1 MKLKFCVLTLMV
13 LTTAFIVG
21 TSYAQQ
27 ALKIGY
33 VDSEVIIKQLPEYKK
48 ITDELEV
55 LQKSYLDTI
64 NTKETEIKSK
74 AEIFKNKYEDAQ
86 KKVESGVIKS
96 DEELKALNQEIN
108 DMQRELQLM
117 DDNLTTYKQ
126 SVREALYAR
135 QNELFK
141 PVQEKVKKAIEDLAK
156 EMKVNFVFDKTDTV
170 GALLYGD
177 KEFDLTF
184 KVLDKLK

>member
-1 MKLKFCVLTLMV
+1 MKLKFCVLTTML
-13 LTTAFIVG
+13 LTFVILAG
-21 TSYAQQ
+21 TTYSQQ
-27 ALKIGY
+27 TLKIAY

-48 ITDELEV
+48 IMDELESI
-55 LQKSYLDTI
+55 QKSYMDTI

-74 AEIFKNKYEDAQ
+74 AEDFKTKYEDAQ
-86 KKVESGVIKS
+86 QKVESGVIKS

-108 DMQRELQLM
+108 DMQRELQSL

-126 SVREALYAR
+126 TIREALYSK
-135 QNELFK
+135 QSELFK

-156 EMKVNFVFDKTDTV
+156 EMKMNLIFDKTDSV

-177 KEFDLTF
+177 KELDLTF

>member
-1 MKLKFCVLTLMV
+1 MKLKFCVLAAML
-13 LTTAFIVG
+13 LAIAFITG
-21 TSYAQQ
+21 TAYPQQ
-27 ALKIGY
+27 NLKIGY

-48 ITDELEV
+48 ITDELEA

-64 NTKETEIKSK
+64 STKETEIKSK
-74 AEIFKNKYEDAQ
+74 AEVFKTRYEDAQ
-86 KKVESGVIKS
+86 QKVESGVIKS
-96 DEELKALNQEIN
+96 EEELKALNQEIN
-108 DMQRELQLM
+108 DMQRELQGL

-126 SVREALYAR
+126 SIREVLFEK

-141 PVQEKVKKAIEDLAK
+141 PVQEKVRKAIEDLAK
-156 EMKVNFVFDKTDTV
+156 EMKVNFVFDKTDSV